1 MTANTGADVFNY
13 TTVLE
18 SSGISAD
25 TITGFDYNADVIQI
39 ATTMTTTGFDA
50 GTADA
55 TVVGFSN
62 FNAST
67 GVITVLTD
75 QGTMTLNTAT
85 STNAPGAS
93 GSMQTSPAI
102 GYTLTGTTGD
112 DTIVTGAGADT
123 ITGGAGADAITG
135 GTGNDVFSFN
145 ATDSAAVVVT
155 GGTVSDIGA
164 DTINDFAS
172 GDLIQVTG
180 ELADGFN
187 VANDVLVG
195 DGTALDDN
203 GVLFDDYATNTYLVD
218 RAGTATVFETVVNV
232 TSDGTTAAFADAA
245 AAQAATVFNVTLAAA
260 GATVTL
266 GANNDT
272 VIGGTG
278 DDTINGGA
286 GADTIT
292 GGLGADIIV
301 PGFGIDTVILTEGVA
316 AVDSVTL
323 SVATADRDNITGF
336 ATTSDKLVVTIAA
349 FDAAVTGTPFATI
362 GAGAT
367 AGVEFVTVA
376 DATALLGGTVVGATN
391 TNGILHL
398 QDTGDIY
405 LNIDGATAGGLILIG
420 NIGAASTLAA
430 TDFTL
435 V

>member
-1 MTANTGADVFNY
+1 
-13 TTVLE
+13 
-18 SSGISAD
+18 
-25 TITGFDYNADVIQI
+25 
-39 ATTMTTTGFDA
+39 
-50 GTADA
+50 
-55 TVVGFSN
+55 
-62 FNAST
+62 
-67 GVITVLTD
+67 LTD